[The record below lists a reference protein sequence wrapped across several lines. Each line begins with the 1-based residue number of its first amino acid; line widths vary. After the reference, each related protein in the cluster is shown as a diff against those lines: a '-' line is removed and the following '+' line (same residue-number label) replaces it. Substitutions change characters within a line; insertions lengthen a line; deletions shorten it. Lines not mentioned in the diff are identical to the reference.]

1 MFTFAFF
8 SQPTGQMSSID
19 SDSDDEGEVP
29 PLLGPGGA
37 VAPSVP
43 SVSKASS
50 SSSNSNSSSSSS
62 SSSSSAPRQKANSS
76 VPTPPPPAPSTQPGA
91 HLKPNNGLKKGFL
104 GCGGGGERNTN
115 KAAGSGTSVPMVQ
128 ASLDAKQKS
137 LELPEVQAKMEAD
150 RAEAAKMAANG
161 PNGWMT
167 PELMT
172 KIAMSPILRK
182 GFTDPRCQTAMGEMQ
197 ANPAA
202 AMKKYGDVPEMK
214 EFLQAFAKVMAD
226 HFGKLAEKQ
235 EADKKIQEQQAAA
248 ALTPEQRKAQ
258 EVAEKAMADPEVR
271 AIVAEPK
278 IQQLIGR
285 MQTGV
290 SFEIEREMRNDPDLV
305 RKLQKLSLA
314 GLIGMEFRP

>member
-1 MFTFAFF
+1 MA
-8 SQPTGQMSSID
+8 SID

-37 VAPSVP
+37 AAPSVP
-43 SVSKASS
+43 SVPKA
-50 SSSNSNSSSSSS
+50 SSSSSS
-62 SSSSSAPRQKANSS
+62 SSSNSSSAPRQKATGSL
-76 VPTPPPPAPSTQPGA
+76 PTPTPPAPSTQPGA

-104 GCGGGGERNTN
+104 GGGGGGGERSTN
-115 KAAGSGTSVPMVQ
+115 KAAGSGGGTSVPMVQ

-235 EADKKIQEQQAAA
+235 EAEKKIQEQQAAA

-314 GLIGMEFRP
+314 GLIGMEFRQ